1 MKFQELPGETKSH
14 ARAALAQLLA
24 GQTEVSESMCEI
36 LGRSVAAAFVEME
49 RFDDAPVVKIG
60 DESVI
65 PEPGDQYLRPD

>member
-1 MKFQELPGETKSH
+1 MKFEELPGETKSH

-49 RFDDAPVVKIG
+49 RFDGAPVVKIG
-60 DESVI
+60 DGSVI